1 MHSLHIPPAYARCIC
16 SLPAHAPDA
25 PESCVLLFRPIQ
37 KGLNYVNSHTPE
49 EIAKT
54 IQPQFQ
60 ETDVDTIATIV
71 GRYQSQDTW
80 KGDTIFQEES
90 FDLLQNILEEAGE
103 LEERV
108 PYEKLVTTEFAK
120 TAVSEAGTR

>member
-1 MHSLHIPPAYARCIC
+1 M
-16 SLPAHAPDA
+16 
-25 PESCVLLFRPIQ
+25 EFFCVFLFCPIQ

-49 EIAKT
+49 EIAET

-60 ETDVDTIATIV
+60 ETDADTIATIV
-71 GRYQSQDTW
+71 ERYQSQDTW
-80 KGDTIFQEES
+80 KEDAIFQEES
-90 FDLLQNILEEAGE
+90 FNLLQNILEEAGE

-120 TAVSEAGTR
+120 AAVSGNSAQ